1 MTYQKINRQQK
12 QYRLYFLVIHGLNGV
27 SKQAKT
33 NYHFVKQ
40 SDNENDLWQFEDDD
54 EGKVNG

>member
-1 MTYQKINRQQK
+1 MMT
-12 QYRLYFLVIHGLNGV
+12 HGLNGV

-33 NYHFVKQ
+33 NYQFVKQ
-40 SDNENDLWQFEDDD
+40 SDNEDDLMIEDDD